1 MGTRLSL
8 FTAYPLGV
16 DIIMK
21 KKTLL
26 TLLLMIVAIAM
37 AILFRAHNQDVLLQG
52 EVDAPEV
59 IVASKAKGRI
69 VERLVK
75 RGDNVKGGQLLIQLD
90 SPELIAQL
98 RSAQATR
105 DKAKAQLEQ
114 SMHGTR
120 EESIRTLRANLAQAE
135 AQYRN
140 AQNDYNRNL
149 SVSGKGYISKSE
161 LDGSRRAR
169 DTAFQQVQAA
179 KANLDEG
186 INGDRIE
193 LRQQYAAALHA
204 AEENLLQV
212 MIQTDDLQVK
222 APVNG
227 EVGPIPAEV
236 GELLNA
242 GSPLLTLIRVP
253 DAYFV
258 FNLRED
264 ILAHVSKGD
273 KVKLRVPALQNKMIE
288 TEVRYIA
295 PLGDYATKRAT
306 RAIGDFDLKTFEVR
320 LYPSQPVD
328 GLRPGMS
335 SLWQWKE

>member
-1 MGTRLSL
+1 
-8 FTAYPLGV
+8 
-16 DIIMK
+16 MK
-21 KKTLL
+21 KKTLF
-26 TLLLMIVAIAM
+26 TLLLMLAAIAL
-37 AILFRAHNQDVLLQG
+37 AILFRAHNQDLLLQG

-59 IVASKAKGRI
+59 IVASKAKGRV
-69 VERLVK
+69 VERLIE
-75 RGDNVKGGQLLIQLD
+75 RGDDVKSGQLIIQLD
-90 SPELIAQL
+90 SPELMAQL

-105 DKAKAQLEQ
+105 DEAKAQLEL
-114 SMHGTR
+114 SLHGTR
-120 EESIRTLRANLAQAE
+120 EESIRNLRANLAQAE

-149 SVSGKGYISKSE
+149 GVAGKGYISKSE
-161 LDGSRRAR
+161 LDASRRSR

-186 INGDRIE
+186 INGDRVE
-193 LRQQYAAALHA
+193 QRQQYAAALRA
-204 AEENLLQV
+204 AEENLLQ
-212 MIQTDDLQVK
+212 IQAQSDDLQVK
-222 APVNG
+222 APVDG

-242 GSPLLTLIRVP
+242 GSPLVTLIRVP

-264 ILAHVSKGD
+264 ILAHVRKGD
-273 KVKLRVPALQNKMIE
+273 KVKLRVPALKDKMID

-306 RAIGDFDLKTFEVR
+306 RATGDFDLKTFEVR

-335 SLWQWKE
+335 TLWQWKE

>member
-1 MGTRLSL
+1 ML
-8 FTAYPLGV
+8 A
-16 DIIMK
+16 
-21 KKTLL
+21 
-26 TLLLMIVAIAM
+26 AIAL
-37 AILFRAHNQDVLLQG
+37 AILFRAHNQDLLLQG

-59 IVASKAKGRI
+59 IVASKAKGRV
-69 VERLVK
+69 VERLIE
-75 RGDNVKGGQLLIQLD
+75 RGDDVKSGQLIIQLD
-90 SPELIAQL
+90 SPELMAQL

-105 DKAKAQLEQ
+105 DEAKAQLEL
-114 SMHGTR
+114 SLHGTR
-120 EESIRTLRANLAQAE
+120 EESIRNLRANLAQAE

-149 SVSGKGYISKSE
+149 SVAGKGYISKSE
-161 LDGSRRAR
+161 LDASRRSR

-186 INGDRIE
+186 INGDRVE
-193 LRQQYAAALHA
+193 QRQQYAAALRA

-212 MIQTDDLQVK
+212 QAQSDDLQVK
-222 APVNG
+222 APVDG

-242 GSPLLTLIRVP
+242 GSPLVTLIRVP

-264 ILAHVSKGD
+264 ILAHVRKGD
-273 KVKLRVPALQNKMIE
+273 KVKLRVPALKDKMID

-306 RAIGDFDLKTFEVR
+306 RATGDFDLKTFEVR

-335 SLWQWKE
+335 TLWQWKE

>member
-1 MGTRLSL
+1 
-8 FTAYPLGV
+8 
-16 DIIMK
+16 MK
-21 KKTLL
+21 KKTLF
-26 TLLLMIVAIAM
+26 TLLLMMVAIAL
-37 AILFRAHNQDVLLQG
+37 AILFRAHNQDLLLQG

-59 IVASKAKGRI
+59 IVASKAKGRV
-69 VERLVK
+69 VERLIE
-75 RGDNVKGGQLLIQLD
+75 RGDDVKSGQLIIQLD
-90 SPELIAQL
+90 SPELMAQL
-98 RSAQATR
+98 RSAQAMR
-105 DKAKAQLEQ
+105 DEAKAQLEL
-114 SMHGTR
+114 SLHGTR
-120 EESIRTLRANLAQAE
+120 EESIRNLRANLAQAE

-149 SVSGKGYISKSE
+149 SVAGKGYISKSE
-161 LDGSRRAR
+161 LDASRRSR

-186 INGDRIE
+186 INGDRVE
-193 LRQQYAAALHA
+193 QRQQYAAALRA
-204 AEENLLQV
+204 AEENLLQ
-212 MIQTDDLQVK
+212 IQAQSDDLQVK
-222 APVNG
+222 APVDG

-242 GSPLLTLIRVP
+242 GSPLVTLIRVP

-264 ILAHVSKGD
+264 ILAHVRKGD
-273 KVKLRVPALQNKMIE
+273 KVKLRVPALKDKMID

-306 RAIGDFDLKTFEVR
+306 RATGDFDLKTFEVR

-335 SLWQWKE
+335 TLWQWKE

>member
-1 MGTRLSL
+1 M
-8 FTAYPLGV
+8 
-16 DIIMK
+16 M
-21 KKTLL
+21 
-26 TLLLMIVAIAM
+26 MAIAL
-37 AILFRAHNQDVLLQG
+37 AILFRAHNQDLLLQG

-59 IVASKAKGRI
+59 IVASKAKGRV
-69 VERLVK
+69 VERLIE
-75 RGDNVKGGQLLIQLD
+75 RGDDVKSGQLIIQLD
-90 SPELIAQL
+90 SPELMAQL

-105 DKAKAQLEQ
+105 DEAKAQLEL
-114 SMHGTR
+114 SLHGTR
-120 EESIRTLRANLAQAE
+120 EESIRNLRANLAQAE

-149 SVSGKGYISKSE
+149 SVAGKGYISKSE
-161 LDGSRRAR
+161 LDASRRSR

-186 INGDRIE
+186 INGDRVE
-193 LRQQYAAALHA
+193 QRQQYAAALRA
-204 AEENLLQV
+204 AEENLLQ
-212 MIQTDDLQVK
+212 IQAQSDDLQVK
-222 APVNG
+222 APVDG

-242 GSPLLTLIRVP
+242 GSPLVTLIRVP

-264 ILAHVSKGD
+264 ILAHVRKGD
-273 KVKLRVPALQNKMIE
+273 KVKLRVPALKDKMID

-306 RAIGDFDLKTFEVR
+306 RATGDFDLKTFEVR

-335 SLWQWKE
+335 TLWQWKE

>member
-1 MGTRLSL
+1 M
-8 FTAYPLGV
+8 
-16 DIIMK
+16 
-21 KKTLL
+21 
-26 TLLLMIVAIAM
+26 VAIAL
-37 AILFRAHNQDVLLQG
+37 AILFRAHNQDLLLQG

-59 IVASKAKGRI
+59 IVASKAKGRV
-69 VERLVK
+69 VERLIE
-75 RGDNVKGGQLLIQLD
+75 RGDDVKSGQLIIQLD
-90 SPELIAQL
+90 SPELMAQL

-105 DKAKAQLEQ
+105 DEAKAQLEL
-114 SMHGTR
+114 SLHGTR
-120 EESIRTLRANLAQAE
+120 EESIRNLRANLAQAE

-149 SVSGKGYISKSE
+149 SVAGKGYISKSE
-161 LDGSRRAR
+161 LDASRRAR
-169 DTAFQQVQAA
+169 DTGFQQVQAA

-186 INGDRIE
+186 INGDRVE
-193 LRQQYAAALHA
+193 QRQQYAAALRA
-204 AEENLLQV
+204 AEENLLQ
-212 MIQTDDLQVK
+212 IQAQSDDLQVK
-222 APVNG
+222 APVDG

-242 GSPLLTLIRVP
+242 GSPLVTLIRVP

-264 ILAHVSKGD
+264 ILAHVRKGD
-273 KVKLRVPALQNKMIE
+273 KVKLRVPALKDKMID

-306 RAIGDFDLKTFEVR
+306 RATGDFDLKTFEVR

-335 SLWQWKE
+335 TLWQWKE

>member
-1 MGTRLSL
+1 M
-8 FTAYPLGV
+8 
-16 DIIMK
+16 
-21 KKTLL
+21 
-26 TLLLMIVAIAM
+26 
-37 AILFRAHNQDVLLQG
+37 
-52 EVDAPEV
+52 
-59 IVASKAKGRI
+59 IVASKAKGRV
-69 VERLVK
+69 VERLIE
-75 RGDNVKGGQLLIQLD
+75 RGDDVKSGQLIIQLD
-90 SPELIAQL
+90 SPELMAQL

-105 DKAKAQLEQ
+105 DEAKAQLDQ
-114 SMHGTR
+114 SLHGTR
-120 EESIRTLRANLAQAE
+120 EESIRNLRANLAQAE

-161 LDGSRRAR
+161 LDASRRSR

-186 INGDRIE
+186 INGDRVE
-193 LRQQYAAALHA
+193 LRQQYAAALRA
-204 AEENLLQV
+204 AEENLLQ
-212 MIQTDDLQVK
+212 IQAQSDDLQVK
-222 APVNG
+222 APVDG

-242 GSPLLTLIRVP
+242 GSPLVTLIRVP

-264 ILAHVSKGD
+264 ILAHVRKGD
-273 KVKLRVPALQNKMIE
+273 KVKLRVPALKDKMID

-306 RAIGDFDLKTFEVR
+306 RATGDFDLKTFEVR

-335 SLWQWKE
+335 TLWQWKE

>member
-1 MGTRLSL
+1 
-8 FTAYPLGV
+8 
-16 DIIMK
+16 MK
-21 KKTLL
+21 KKTLF
-26 TLLLMIVAIAM
+26 TLLLMVVAIAL
-37 AILFRAHNQDVLLQG
+37 AILFRAHNQDLLLQG

-59 IVASKAKGRI
+59 IVASKAKGRVI
-69 VERLVK
+69 ERLVE
-75 RGDNVKGGQLLIQLD
+75 RGDDVKGGQAMIQLD
-90 SPELIAQL
+90 SPELMAQL

-105 DKAKAQLEQ
+105 DEAKAQLDQ
-114 SMHGTR
+114 SLHGTR
-120 EESIRTLRANLAQAE
+120 EESIRNLRASLAQAE

-149 SVSGKGYISKSE
+149 SIAGKGYISKSE
-161 LDGSRRAR
+161 LDSSRRSR

-186 INGDRIE
+186 VNGDRIE
-193 LRQQYAAALHA
+193 LRQQYAAALRA
-204 AEENLLQV
+204 AEENLLEV
-212 MIQTDDLQVK
+212 KAQTDDLRVL
-222 APVNG
+222 APVDG

-242 GSPLLTLIRVP
+242 GSPLVTLIRVP

-264 ILAHVSKGD
+264 ILAHVRKGD
-273 KVKLRVPALQNKMIE
+273 KIQMRVPALQNKMIE
-288 TEVRYIA
+288 AEVRYIA

-306 RAIGDFDLKTFEVR
+306 RATGDFDLKTFEVR

-335 SLWQWKE
+335 SLWLWKE

>member
-1 MGTRLSL
+1 
-8 FTAYPLGV
+8 
-16 DIIMK
+16 MK
-21 KKTLL
+21 KKTLF
-26 TLLLMIVAIAM
+26 TLLLMMVAIAL
-37 AILFRAHNQDVLLQG
+37 AILFRAHNQDLLLQG

-59 IVASKAKGRI
+59 IVASKAKGRV
-69 VERLVK
+69 VERLIE
-75 RGDNVKGGQLLIQLD
+75 RGDDVKSGQLIIQLD
-90 SPELIAQL
+90 SPELMAQL

-105 DKAKAQLEQ
+105 DEAKAQLEL
-114 SMHGTR
+114 SLHGTR
-120 EESIRTLRANLAQAE
+120 EESIRNLRANLAQAE

-149 SVSGKGYISKSE
+149 SVAGKGYISKSE
-161 LDGSRRAR
+161 LDASRRAR
-169 DTAFQQVQAA
+169 DTGFQQVQAA

-186 INGDRIE
+186 INGDRVE
-193 LRQQYAAALHA
+193 QRQQYAAALRA
-204 AEENLLQV
+204 AEENLLQ
-212 MIQTDDLQVK
+212 IQAQSDDLQVK
-222 APVNG
+222 APVDG

-242 GSPLLTLIRVP
+242 GSPLVTLIRVP

-264 ILAHVSKGD
+264 ILAHVRKGD
-273 KVKLRVPALQNKMIE
+273 KVKLRVPALKDKMID

-306 RAIGDFDLKTFEVR
+306 RATGDFDLKTFEVR

-335 SLWQWKE
+335 TLWQWKE

>member
-1 MGTRLSL
+1 
-8 FTAYPLGV
+8 
-16 DIIMK
+16 MK
-21 KKTLL
+21 KKTLF
-26 TLLLMIVAIAM
+26 TLLLMMVAIAL
-37 AILFRAHNQDVLLQG
+37 AILFRAHNQDLLLQG

-59 IVASKAKGRI
+59 IVASKAKGRV
-69 VERLVK
+69 VERLIE
-75 RGDNVKGGQLLIQLD
+75 RGDDVKNGQLIIQLD
-90 SPELIAQL
+90 SPELMAQL

-105 DKAKAQLEQ
+105 DEAKAQLEL
-114 SMHGTR
+114 SLHGTR
-120 EESIRTLRANLAQAE
+120 EESIRNLRANLAQAE

-149 SVSGKGYISKSE
+149 SVAGKGYISKSE
-161 LDGSRRAR
+161 LDASRRAR
-169 DTAFQQVQAA
+169 DTGFQQVQAA

-186 INGDRIE
+186 INGDRVE
-193 LRQQYAAALHA
+193 QRQQYAAALRA
-204 AEENLLQV
+204 AEENLLQ
-212 MIQTDDLQVK
+212 IQAQSDDLQVK
-222 APVNG
+222 APVDG

-242 GSPLLTLIRVP
+242 GSPLVTLIRVP

-264 ILAHVSKGD
+264 ILAHVRKGD
-273 KVKLRVPALQNKMIE
+273 KVKLRVPALKDKMID

-306 RAIGDFDLKTFEVR
+306 RATGDFDLKTFEVR

-335 SLWQWKE
+335 TLWQWKE

>member
-1 MGTRLSL
+1 M
-8 FTAYPLGV
+8 
-16 DIIMK
+16 
-21 KKTLL
+21 KKTLF
-26 TLLLMIVAIAM
+26 TLLLMLAAIAL
-37 AILFRAHNQDVLLQG
+37 AILFRAHNQDLLLQG

-59 IVASKAKGRI
+59 IVASKAKGRV
-69 VERLVK
+69 VERLIE
-75 RGDNVKGGQLLIQLD
+75 RGDDVKSGQLIIQLD
-90 SPELIAQL
+90 SPELMAQL

-105 DKAKAQLEQ
+105 DEAKAQLEL
-114 SMHGTR
+114 SLHGTR
-120 EESIRTLRANLAQAE
+120 EESIRNLRANLAQAE

-149 SVSGKGYISKSE
+149 SVAGKGYISKSE
-161 LDGSRRAR
+161 LDASRRSR

-186 INGDRIE
+186 INGDRVE
-193 LRQQYAAALHA
+193 QRQQYAAALRA
-204 AEENLLQV
+204 AEENLLQ
-212 MIQTDDLQVK
+212 IQAQSDDLQVK
-222 APVNG
+222 APVDG

-242 GSPLLTLIRVP
+242 GSPLVTLIRVP

-264 ILAHVSKGD
+264 ILAHVRKGD
-273 KVKLRVPALQNKMIE
+273 KVKLRVPALKDKMID

-306 RAIGDFDLKTFEVR
+306 RATGDFDLKTFEVR

-335 SLWQWKE
+335 TLWQWKE

>member
-1 MGTRLSL
+1 
-8 FTAYPLGV
+8 
-16 DIIMK
+16 MK
-21 KKTLL
+21 KKTLF
-26 TLLLMIVAIAM
+26 TLLLMMVAIAL
-37 AILFRAHNQDVLLQG
+37 AILFRAHNQDLVLQG

-59 IVASKAKGRI
+59 IVASKAKGRV
-69 VERLVK
+69 VERLIE
-75 RGDNVKGGQLLIQLD
+75 RGDDVKSGQLIIQLD
-90 SPELIAQL
+90 SPELMAQL

-105 DKAKAQLEQ
+105 DEAKAQLEL
-114 SMHGTR
+114 SLHGTR
-120 EESIRTLRANLAQAE
+120 EESIRNLRANLAQAE

-149 SVSGKGYISKSE
+149 SVAGKGYISKSE
-161 LDGSRRAR
+161 LDASRRSR

-186 INGDRIE
+186 INGDRVE
-193 LRQQYAAALHA
+193 QRQQYAAALRA
-204 AEENLLQV
+204 AEENLLQ
-212 MIQTDDLQVK
+212 IQAQSDDLQVK
-222 APVNG
+222 APVDG

-242 GSPLLTLIRVP
+242 GSPLVTLIRVP

-264 ILAHVSKGD
+264 ILAHVRKGD
-273 KVKLRVPALQNKMIE
+273 KVTLRVPALKDKMID

-306 RAIGDFDLKTFEVR
+306 RATGDFDLKTFEVR

-335 SLWQWKE
+335 TLWQWKE